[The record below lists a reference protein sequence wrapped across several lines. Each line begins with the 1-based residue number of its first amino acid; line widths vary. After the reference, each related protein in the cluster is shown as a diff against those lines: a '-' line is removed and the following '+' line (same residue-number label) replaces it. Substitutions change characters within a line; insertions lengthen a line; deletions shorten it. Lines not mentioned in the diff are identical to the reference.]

1 MIAVK
6 NEACVP
12 VIKTSDEHL
21 HVFTSTMPTQLP
33 GLCCMPRNTTC
44 FKKSFFLANTHAPLH
59 LPLLV
64 TGFVVSISLS
74 ILLLQ
79 CPHNVTSP
87 SSVSLSPYN
96 RKNSLLLPLNSCPSE
111 DVKFGVMFQ
120 VTKHRVVAFVY
131 VFRRSRRSQQVRLQ
145 ATMMTMCAL
154 QRSFLENVEVPTVKT
169 CLSH

>member
-33 GLCCMPRNTTC
+33 GLCCMPRRTTC
-44 FKKSFFLANTHAPLH
+44 FKKAFLANTHAPLLLRH
-59 LPLLV
+59 LEN
-64 TGFVVSISLS
+64 GFVVAISLS
-74 ILLLQ
+74 ILSITLPQ
-79 CPHNVTSP
+79 KATSP

-154 QRSFLENVEVPTVKT
+154 QRSFLENVAVPTVKT